1 MARAFIL
8 AGEASGDR
16 IGGALMQRLEKEAG
30 FIFTGVGG
38 EAMAGQGLS
47 SLFPIDDL
55 AVMGYADVIARL
67 PLLLWRARQVVRHIL
82 DENPAIVILI
92 DAQVFSQVIA
102 TRLRKKG
109 YRGRIVLY
117 VAPAVWAWNPQRA
130 KKIAPLYDEVF
141 CVLPFEPQAMAR
153 LGGPPTVYVGHPAL
167 ERFAFREHQPARGP
181 LLLFPGS
188 RPGELRRHLPLMAS
202 VAARLDGHPAISR
215 FVIPTLS
222 SLHARLVRET
232 ADWPV
237 RVEVVSGES
246 NRIAALGEAVAGF
259 AVSGTVTLEL
269 TLAGVPHVLTYIAEP
284 AQVRIFE
291 KAATRHIGLP
301 NIIAGREIVPEVLFA
316 KHADPAKTEAA
327 LRQLLDDPATRH
339 SQVAAFADIRALMQ
353 KGAPEA
359 PLHDPAQRIAALVQR
374 APIST

>member
-109 YRGRIVLY
+109 YRGRIVL
-117 VAPAVWAWNPQRA
+117 
-130 KKIAPLYDEVF
+130 
-141 CVLPFEPQAMAR
+141 
-153 LGGPPTVYVGHPAL
+153 
-167 ERFAFREHQPARGP
+167 
-181 LLLFPGS
+181 
-188 RPGELRRHLPLMAS
+188 
-202 VAARLDGHPAISR
+202 
-215 FVIPTLS
+215 
-222 SLHARLVRET
+222 
-232 ADWPV
+232 
-237 RVEVVSGES
+237 
-246 NRIAALGEAVAGF
+246 
-259 AVSGTVTLEL
+259 
-269 TLAGVPHVLTYIAEP
+269 
-284 AQVRIFE
+284 
-291 KAATRHIGLP
+291 
-301 NIIAGREIVPEVLFA
+301 
-316 KHADPAKTEAA
+316 
-327 LRQLLDDPATRH
+327 
-339 SQVAAFADIRALMQ
+339 
-353 KGAPEA
+353 
-359 PLHDPAQRIAALVQR
+359 
-374 APIST
+374 